1 MNRLTQLFKHKK
13 KNILNMYFTAGYPN
27 LGDTEGLILE
37 LEKAGADMI
46 EIGMPYSD
54 PLADGPTIQQSGS
67 KALENG
73 MNLNLLFQQIKSARQ
88 KTNMPLILM
97 GYFNQV
103 IQFGDDKFLKM
114 CQESGVDGLILPDLP
129 IEVYENNYI
138 KKFEALNLKISFLIT
153 PQTPSERIR
162 KIDKLTNGFVYI
174 VSSYA
179 ITGSTSGISQEQI
192 AYFERIKAMKLKN
205 PQLIGFGISDKKS
218 FNTACQYASGAII
231 GSAFIKTLGKSNTE
245 GVDIITTTQTFMK
258 AILQ

>member
-1 MNRLTQLFKHKK
+1 MNRLSNLFNKKK

-27 LGDTEGLILE
+27 LDDTEGLILA
-37 LEKAGADMI
+37 LEKAGADLI

-73 MNLNLLFQQIKSARQ
+73 MNLNLLFEQIKSTR
-88 KTNMPLILM
+88 KNTEVPLILM

-103 IQFGDDKFLKM
+103 MQFGDDKFLKM

-129 IEVYENNYI
+129 IDIFEKNYV

-153 PQTPSERIR
+153 PQTPVERIR
-162 KIDKLTNGFVYI
+162 MIDKLTNGFVYI

-179 ITGSTSGISQEQI
+179 ITGSSTGISKEQI
-192 AYFERIKAMKLKN
+192 AYFKRIKDMKLKN
-205 PQLIGFGISDKKS
+205 PQLIGFGISDKSS
-218 FNTACQYASGAII
+218 FNTACEYANGAII
-231 GSAFIKTLGKSNTE
+231 GSAYIKALTKANTE
-245 GVDIITTTQTFMK
+245 GVDLKKVTKDFVG
-258 AILQ
+258 AVL

>member
-1 MNRLTQLFKHKK
+1 MNRLSNLFNKKK
-13 KNILNMYFTAGYPN
+13 KNILNVYFTAGYPKRD
-27 LGDTEGLILE
+27 DTEGLILE
-37 LEKAGADMI
+37 LAKSGADLI

-73 MNLNLLFQQIKSARQ
+73 MSLNLLFEQIKSVRKQ
-88 KTNMPLILM
+88 TEVPLILM

-103 IQFGDDKFLKM
+103 MQFGDDKFLKM

-129 IEVYENNYI
+129 LDVFEQNYV

-153 PQTPSERIR
+153 PQTPAERIR

-179 ITGSTSGISQEQI
+179 ITGSTTGISKEQI
-192 AYFERIKAMKLKN
+192 AYFERIKAMKLRN
-205 PQLIGFGISDKKS
+205 PQLIGFGISDKSS
-218 FNTACQYASGAII
+218 FNIACEYAQGAII
-231 GSAFIKTLGKSNTE
+231 GSAYIKALTKANTE
-245 GVDIITTTQTFMK
+245 GVDLKKATQEFV
-258 AILQ
+258 AAVL